1 MSKLYSEMTRSEL
14 MHEQELCMAELE
26 ALKAQGLKLNMARGK
41 PGREQLDMVSDILTV
56 LTDADDCFS
65 DGVDARNYGELA
77 GLKKGKRVSFSPVF
91 SAARLRSASSA
102 VTHRSSLCMTPFQ
115 RRILTASIT
124 PPARGTSLKR

>member
-77 GLKKGKRVSFSPVF
+77 GLKE
-91 SAARLRSASSA
+91 ARELFAGILGCKA
-102 VTHRSSLCMTPFQ
+102 EECIVGGNSSLQLMYDAVSKAYTHGLNHAACPWH
-115 RRILTASIT
+115 
-124 PPARGTSLKR
+124 

>member
-65 DGVDARNYGELA
+65 AETTASLPASR
-77 GLKKGKRVSFSPVF
+77 KRVSFSPVF